1 MLPGITSDFVA
12 QSVVPTAVRVD
23 ITELKKMP
31 MWPLN
36 QDLLEDRR
44 MYEKEKDSSSRGS
57 GF

>member
-44 MYEKEKDSSSRGS
+44 MYEKEKDSSS
-57 GF
+57 F